1 MNREDLI
8 HSIKNDD
15 SIDIIIGYYKNDL
28 EKINIIKEL
37 AILRIKLEEYGYSII
52 NLDLICDINKLL
64 EYIEIKDFRKLLKTL
79 RGKLIDFYENF

>member
-1 MNREDLI
+1 MNKEDLI

-52 NLDLICDINKLL
+52 NLDLICDINKLNVFQSGL
-64 EYIEIKDFRKLLKTL
+64 FDFFIVESCVL
-79 RGKLIDFYENF
+79 